1 MQSLMTAEVQTM
13 KAIDLLPPLLQRGS
27 ASLIIALSIFLAIAH
42 VTLVTLT
49 VQRTTPLPRARLLT
63 PLLVGVYFATWL
75 ALAFILGDGE
85 HFRVGTGTSRR
96 NIVLVAALGPLVGA
110 VGLLYWSKTMRAV
123 NAAMP
128 PSWLIWFQSYRVVG
142 AMFLYPFLA
151 YGVLPAAFA
160 IPAGVGDVAVGALAP
175 LIAHRVASRRP
186 NAARWAVAWNLF
198 GILDLVVAVS
208 AAIGSQAGLINLYP
222 LVLVPLFLGPPLG
235 ITTHLYSIR
244 NLVLASRASSIEPRP
259 LPTGQRL
266 PAS

>member
-1 MQSLMTAEVQTM
+1 M
-13 KAIDLLPPLLQRGS
+13 KAIDLIPPLLHRGT

-42 VTLVTLT
+42 VTMVTLT
-49 VQRTTPLPRARLLT
+49 VQRTTPLPRARMFI
-63 PLLVGVYFATWL
+63 PLLVGGYLAMWL
-75 ALAFILGDGE
+75 ALAFIVGDGE

-96 NIVLVAALGPLVGA
+96 NIALVAAFGPLVGA
-110 VGLLYWSKTMRAV
+110 VGFLYWSKTMRAL

-128 PSWLIWFQSYRVVG
+128 PSWLIWVQSYRVAG

-160 IPAGVGDVAVGALAP
+160 LPAGVGDIVTGALAP
-175 LIAHRVASRRP
+175 LVARSVANRRP

-208 AAIGSQAGLINLYP
+208 AAIASQAGLINLYP
-222 LVLVPLFLGPPLG
+222 LALVGLFLGPPLG
-235 ITTHLYSIR
+235 VTTHLYSIR
-244 NLVLASRASSIEPRP
+244 NLVLASRASAIESRP
-259 LPTGQRL
+259 LSTGQHL